1 MTRSLRKWYLN
12 KLVVD
17 SSAPHPH
24 EAMLNQGS
32 ESRDELPLT
41 GGRITKGVVRIGNT
55 VVRPTNPASGAVAS
69 LLRHLEKKGFEG
81 APRYLG
87 NDRRGRDV
95 FSYIAGNVP
104 LKWQLFPD
112 ETIATAAR
120 LLRAFH
126 DATLGSQLLQG
137 KSVICHNDPGP
148 NNVVFQDGQPAAF
161 IDFDM
166 MAPGERLEDLGYMAW
181 SWCISSKS
189 ARQPVSTQARQVGI
203 LARCYGIGPSQARD
217 LVDSI
222 LERQVRN
229 IELWLQKRGGS
240 DRNINEEK
248 VDEMVEWSRREYAY
262 TVTHRTEF
270 VAALG

>member
-1 MTRSLRKWYLN
+1 
-12 KLVVD
+12 
-17 SSAPHPH
+17 
-24 EAMLNQGS
+24 
-32 ESRDELPLT
+32 
-41 GGRITKGVVRIGNT
+41 VRIGNT

-69 LLRHLEKKGFEG
+69 LLRHLEKRGFEG
-81 APRYLG
+81 APRCLG
-87 NDRRGRDV
+87 TDEHGREV
-95 FSYIAGNVP
+95 FSYIPGNVP
-104 LKWQLFPD
+104 LKWQFFSD
-112 ETIATAAR
+112 ETIGIAAR

-126 DATLGSQLLQG
+126 EATLGSQLLQG

-203 LARCYGIGPSQARD
+203 LARWYGICPSQARD

-222 LERQVRN
+222 IERQARN
-229 IELWLQKRGGS
+229 IEFWLQKRSGS
-240 DRNINEEK
+240 DHSINEEK
-248 VDEMVEWSRREYAY
+248 IDEMIEWSRREHVHCGASGRIRSCSRL
-262 TVTHRTEF
+262 TASTKLEAH
-270 VAALG
+270 L